1 MAWLG
6 PVPARFASG
15 VSLSRLVL
23 AWTALTSRSVGATRS
38 RESWVIGGLWTV
50 LAVAFEFGFGRLVAH
65 QSWKALLRAYTFQGG
80 DIWPLV
86 LLCIAAS
93 PALALR
99 WRRPF
104 AHFAEDRGKGI
115 RTFGCKKVREC
126 SVE

>member
-1 MAWLG
+1 M
-6 PVPARFASG
+6 
-15 VSLSRLVL
+15 
-23 AWTALTSRSVGATRS
+23 
-38 RESWVIGGLWTV
+38 IGGLWTV